1 MSDDLK
7 VEFEGLETAVTRLT
21 ESKKRIEKVL
31 ATLDARASTLR
42 GQWTGEASDAY
53 DRAHTDLAKGMR
65 ELNALLG
72 AASTALDKANT
83 GFRQAEKANAARWP

>member
-7 VEFEGLETAVTRLT
+7 VEFDGLEAAVTRLA
-21 ESKKRIEKVL
+21 ESRTRIEKAL
-31 ATLDARASTLR
+31 AALDGKASVLR

-53 DRAHTDLAKGMR
+53 DRAHTNLAKGMR

-72 AASTALDKANT
+72 AASTALSKANT
-83 GFRQAEKANAARWP
+83 GFHQAEKTNAARWP